1 MKNFLIFALSI
12 VGIFLLC
19 LGLSF
24 IIKRTIGLD
33 GDYLSAFATIV
44 AALVAFYLFNDW
56 REQHRL
62 NNLESLK
69 FSLNQGFIEM
79 DLAYNEL
86 RIYLC
91 DPDTQKN
98 ISLSQ
103 YALINNKLDLAIE
116 SFCLDLCHYERII
129 KELNI
134 NKEKLNALPIDVQE
148 KALNLY
154 QILNPGFMINDFYK
168 MVEELQPI
176 LMSRTIYS
184 EFKVLKINV
193 NTDIQKIILDYL
205 KK

>member
-1 MKNFLIFALSI
+1 M
-12 VGIFLLC
+12 
-19 LGLSF
+19 GLSF

-91 DPDTQKN
+91 DPDTQKK
-98 ISLSQ
+98 IS
-103 YALINNKLDLAIE
+103 
-116 SFCLDLCHYERII
+116 
-129 KELNI
+129 
-134 NKEKLNALPIDVQE
+134 V
-148 KALNLY
+148 
-154 QILNPGFMINDFYK
+154 
-168 MVEELQPI
+168 
-176 LMSRTIYS
+176 
-184 EFKVLKINV
+184 
-193 NTDIQKIILDYL
+193 
-205 KK
+205 